1 MTAPVKRDRAMG
13 MRTRGVHFVALLG
26 VVLIGCGGRGTTPVR
41 GVITLEGTPVAGA
54 TVLFMPDGQ
63 DGCRPASGF
72 TSSDGTFRLTTFK
85 PNDGALPGNYRVLIQ
100 KTEGAKN
107 RSAAEQSAMER
118 ARARIEERSLQKQ
131 RKPILPEA
139 YAKFDTTPLRCSV
152 PVTGAVPFEL
162 HEGGKH

>member
-1 MTAPVKRDRAMG
+1 MG

-72 TSSDGTFRLTTFK
+72 TSSDGTFRLTTYQ
-85 PNDGALPGNYRVLIQ
+85 PNDGALPGKYRVVIQ
-100 KTEGAKN
+100 KTEAAKDPGAAE
-107 RSAAEQSAMER
+107 RSALER
-118 ARARIEERSLQKQ
+118 AKAKIEEKSLQQ
-131 RKPILPEA
+131 SRKPALPEA
-139 YAKFDTTPLRCSV
+139 YLRFDTTPLRCSV
-152 PVTGAVPFEL
+152 PVTGAVTFDL
-162 HEGGKH
+162 HKGGQH